1 MKAVIVG
8 YGSIGKRHSKNLSKF
23 KNIQCFVVTNRKGV
37 KFPSKNFQKFNS
49 LDECLKLNP
58 DVGFVTNE
66 SSVHIKTA
74 IKLAN
79 AGCHIF
85 VEKPL
90 SHNCLQ
96 IKQLLKLVNKKN
108 LVTLIGCNFRFHP
121 CLIKIKKLISSK
133 KIGRIIFAQA
143 EHGSFLPDWHPFED
157 YKSSYA
163 ARRELGGGVVFTSIH
178 EIDYLF
184 WLFGNVKEVYSITG
198 KFSDLD
204 MNADDLSSTVLRFKN
219 NVIGEIHLDHFQRS
233 FKRGCKIVG
242 TKGTITW
249 DSRTNVVKLFN
260 NKTKKWKDVM
270 KLKNFDFNSTY
281 INEITHF
288 LECVKKNKKTT
299 NDLKEGVFVQNIAL
313 AILQS
318 SRNKKMVKLT

>member
-1 MKAVIVG
+1 LKAVIVG
-8 YGSIGKRHSKNLSKF
+8 YGSIGKRHSENISKF

-37 KFPSKNFQKFNS
+37 KVPSKNFQKFNS
-49 LDECLKLNP
+49 LDKCLKLKP
-58 DVGFVTNE
+58 DIGFVTNE
-66 SSVHIKTA
+66 SSIHIKTA

-90 SHNCLQ
+90 SHNNFQ
-96 IKQLLKLVNKKN
+96 IKKLLKLVRQKN
-108 LVTLIGCNFRFHP
+108 LVTLMGCNFRFHP

-133 KIGRIIFAQA
+133 KIGRIIFVQA
-143 EHGSFLPDWHPFED
+143 EHGSFLPDWHPLED
-157 YKSSYA
+157 YRTSYA
-163 ARRELGGGVVFTSIH
+163 ARKELGGGVVLTSIH

-184 WLFGNVKEVYSITG
+184 WLLGNVKEVYSVTG
-198 KFSDLD
+198 KFSDLH
-204 MNADDLSSTVLRFKN
+204 MNADDLSSTILKFKN
-219 NVIGEIHLDHFQRS
+219 NVVGEVHLDHFQRS

-242 TKGTITW
+242 TNGTITW
-249 DSRTNVVKLFN
+249 DSRANMVKLFN
-260 NKTKKWKDVM
+260 NKTKKWTVVM

-281 INEITHF
+281 VDEIVHF

-299 NDLKEGVFVQNIAL
+299 NDLKEGVIIQNIAL

-318 SRNKKMVKLT
+318 SRKKKMVKLT

>member
-1 MKAVIVG
+1 M
-8 YGSIGKRHSKNLSKF
+8 
-23 KNIQCFVVTNRKGV
+23 
-37 KFPSKNFQKFNS
+37 
-49 LDECLKLNP
+49 
-58 DVGFVTNE
+58 
-66 SSVHIKTA
+66 
-74 IKLAN
+74 
-79 AGCHIF
+79 
-85 VEKPL
+85 
-90 SHNCLQ
+90 Q
-96 IKQLLKLVNKKN
+96 IKQLLKLVKKKN

-133 KIGRIIFAQA
+133 KIGRIIFVQA
-143 EHGSFLPDWHPFED
+143 EHGSFLPDWHPFEN
-157 YKSSYA
+157 YKIGYA
-163 ARRELGGGVVFTSIH
+163 ARKELGGGVVLTSIH

-219 NVIGEIHLDHFQRS
+219 NVVGEIHLDHFQRS

-249 DSRTNVVKLFN
+249 DSKTNVVKLFN

-281 INEITHF
+281 VNEIAHF
-288 LECVKKNKKTT
+288 LDCVKKNKKTT
-299 NDLKEGVFVQNIAL
+299 NDLKEGVIVQNLAL
-313 AILQS
+313 TILES
-318 SRNKKMVKLT
+318 SRKKKMVKLT

>member
-1 MKAVIVG
+1 M
-8 YGSIGKRHSKNLSKF
+8 
-23 KNIQCFVVTNRKGV
+23 
-37 KFPSKNFQKFNS
+37 
-49 LDECLKLNP
+49 
-58 DVGFVTNE
+58 
-66 SSVHIKTA
+66 
-74 IKLAN
+74 
-79 AGCHIF
+79 
-85 VEKPL
+85 
-90 SHNCLQ
+90 
-96 IKQLLKLVNKKN
+96 
-108 LVTLIGCNFRFHP
+108 
-121 CLIKIKKLISSK
+121 ISAK

-163 ARRELGGGVVFTSIH
+163 ARKELGGGVVFTSIH

-184 WLFGNVKEVYSITG
+184 WLFGNVKEVYSVTG

-288 LECVKKNKKTT
+288 LECVKKNKKTI
-299 NDLKEGVFVQNIAL
+299 NDLKEGAIVQNIAL
-313 AILQS
+313 TILQS
-318 SRNKKMVKLT
+318 SRKRRMVKLT

>member
-1 MKAVIVG
+1 LKAVIVG
-8 YGSIGKRHSKNLSKF
+8 YGSIGKRHSENLSKF

-37 KFPSKNFQKFNS
+37 KLPSKNFQKFNS
-49 LDECLKLNP
+49 LGECLKLNP
-58 DVGFVTNE
+58 DIGFVTNE
-66 SSVHIKTA
+66 SSIHIKTA

-90 SHNCLQ
+90 SHNGLQ

-163 ARRELGGGVVFTSIH
+163 ARRELGGGIVFTSIH

-204 MNADDLSSTVLRFKN
+204 MNADDLSSTILRFKN
-219 NVIGEIHLDHFQRS
+219 NVVGEIHLDHFQRS

-249 DSRTNVVKLFN
+249 DSKTNVVKLFN

-281 INEITHF
+281 VNEIAHF
-288 LECVKKNKKTT
+288 LDCVKKNKKTT
-299 NDLKEGVFVQNIAL
+299 NDLKEGVIVQNLAL
-313 AILQS
+313 TILES
-318 SRNKKMVKLT
+318 SRKKKMVKLT

>member
-1 MKAVIVG
+1 LKAVIVG

-23 KNIQCFVVTNRKGV
+23 KNIQCFVVTNRKRV

-66 SSVHIKTA
+66 SNVHIKTA

-90 SHNCLQ
+90 SHNGFQ
-96 IKQLLKLVNKKN
+96 IKKLLKLVNKKN
-108 LVTLIGCNFRFHP
+108 LITLMGCNFRFHP
-121 CLIKIKKLISSK
+121 CLMKIKKLISSK
-133 KIGRIIFAQA
+133 KIGRIIFVQA

-157 YKSSYA
+157 YKTSYA
-163 ARRELGGGVVFTSIH
+163 ARKELGGGIVLTSIH

-204 MNADDLSSTVLRFKN
+204 MNADDLSSTILRFKN
-219 NVIGEIHLDHFQRS
+219 NVVGEIHLDHFQRS

-260 NKTKKWKDVM
+260 NKTKKWKEVM

-281 INEITHF
+281 IDEIIHF

-299 NDLKEGVFVQNIAL
+299 NDLKEGVIVQNIAL
-313 AILQS
+313 TILQS

>member
-8 YGSIGKRHSKNLSKF
+8 YGSIGKRHSENISKF

-37 KFPSKNFQKFNS
+37 KVPSKNFQKFNS
-49 LDECLKLNP
+49 LDKCLKLKP
-58 DVGFVTNE
+58 DIGFVTNE
-66 SSVHIKTA
+66 SSIHIKTA

-90 SHNCLQ
+90 SHNNFQ
-96 IKQLLKLVNKKN
+96 IKKLLKLVRQKN
-108 LVTLIGCNFRFHP
+108 LVTLMGCNFRFHP

-133 KIGRIIFAQA
+133 KIGRIIFVQA
-143 EHGSFLPDWHPFED
+143 EHGSFLPDWHPLED
-157 YKSSYA
+157 YRTSYA
-163 ARRELGGGVVFTSIH
+163 ARKELGGGVVLTSIH

-184 WLFGNVKEVYSITG
+184 WLLGNVKEVYSVTG
-198 KFSDLD
+198 KFSDLH
-204 MNADDLSSTVLRFKN
+204 MNADDLSSTILKFKN
-219 NVIGEIHLDHFQRS
+219 NVVGEVHLDHFQRS

-242 TKGTITW
+242 TNGTITW
-249 DSRTNVVKLFN
+249 DSRANMVKLFN
-260 NKTKKWKDVM
+260 NKTKKWTVVM

-281 INEITHF
+281 VDEIVHF

-299 NDLKEGVFVQNIAL
+299 NALKEGVIIQNIAL

-318 SRNKKMVKLT
+318 SRKKKMVKLT

>member
-8 YGSIGKRHSKNLSKF
+8 YGSIGKRHSRNISKF
-23 KNIQCFVVTNRKGV
+23 KNIQCFVVTNRKRV
-37 KFPSKNFQKFNS
+37 KFPSKNFQKFSS
-49 LDECLKLNP
+49 LDKCLKLNP
-58 DVGFVTNE
+58 DIGLVTNE
-66 SSVHIKTA
+66 SHVHMKTA

-79 AGCHIF
+79 AGCHVF

-90 SHNCLQ
+90 SHNNLE
-96 IKQLLKLVNKKN
+96 IKKLLKIVNKKN

-133 KIGRIIFAQA
+133 EIGRIIFVQA
-143 EHGSFLPDWHPFED
+143 EHGSFLPDWHPSED
-157 YKSSYA
+157 YKTSYA
-163 ARRELGGGVVFTSIH
+163 ARKELGGGIVLTSIH

-184 WLFGNVKEVYSITG
+184 WLLGNVKEVYSVTG

-219 NVIGEIHLDHFQRS
+219 NVIGLYFSLYFLTMPYSSIT
-233 FKRGCKIVG
+233 KYG

-260 NKTKKWKDVM
+260 NKTQRWKEIM

-281 INEITHF
+281 IDEIIHF

-299 NDLKEGVFVQNIAL
+299 NDLKEGVLVQNIAL
-313 AILQS
+313 TILQS
-318 SRNKKMVKLT
+318 SKNKKMVRLT

>member
-8 YGSIGKRHSKNLSKF
+8 YGSIGKRHSENISKF

-37 KFPSKNFQKFNS
+37 KVPSKNFQKFNS
-49 LDECLKLNP
+49 LDKCLKLKP
-58 DVGFVTNE
+58 DIGFVTNE
-66 SSVHIKTA
+66 SSIHIKTA

-90 SHNCLQ
+90 SHNNFQ
-96 IKQLLKLVNKKN
+96 IKKLLKLVRQKN
-108 LVTLIGCNFRFHP
+108 LVTLMGCNFRFHP

-133 KIGRIIFAQA
+133 KIGRIIFVQA
-143 EHGSFLPDWHPFED
+143 EHGSFLPDWHPLED
-157 YKSSYA
+157 YRTSYA
-163 ARRELGGGVVFTSIH
+163 ARKELGGGVVLTSIH

-184 WLFGNVKEVYSITG
+184 WLLGNVKEVYSVTG
-198 KFSDLD
+198 KFSDLH
-204 MNADDLSSTVLRFKN
+204 MNADDLSSTILKFKN
-219 NVIGEIHLDHFQRS
+219 NVVGEVHLDHFQRS

-242 TKGTITW
+242 TNGTITW
-249 DSRTNVVKLFN
+249 DSRANMVKLFN
-260 NKTKKWKDVM
+260 NKTKKWTVVM

-281 INEITHF
+281 VDEIVHF

-299 NDLKEGVFVQNIAL
+299 NDLKEGVIIQNIAL

-318 SRNKKMVKLT
+318 SRKKKMVKLT

>member
-1 MKAVIVG
+1 MKAIIVG
-8 YGSIGKRHSKNLSKF
+8 YGSIGKRHGENISKF

-37 KFPSKNFQKFNS
+37 KVPSKNFQKFNS
-49 LDECLKLNP
+49 LDECLKLKP
-58 DVGFVTNE
+58 DIGFVTNE
-66 SSVHIKTA
+66 SSAHIKTA

-90 SHNCLQ
+90 SHNGFQ
-96 IKQLLKLVNKKN
+96 IKKLLKLVRQKN
-108 LVTLIGCNFRFHP
+108 LVTLMGCNFRFHP

-133 KIGRIIFAQA
+133 KIGRLIFAQA
-143 EHGSFLPDWHPFED
+143 EHGSFLPDWHPLED
-157 YKSSYA
+157 YKTSYA
-163 ARRELGGGVVFTSIH
+163 ARKELGGGIVLTSIH

-184 WLFGNVKEVYSITG
+184 WLLGNVKEVYSVTG
-198 KFSDLD
+198 KFSDLH
-204 MNADDLSSTVLRFKN
+204 MNADDLSSTILRFKN
-219 NVIGEIHLDHFQRS
+219 NVVGEVHLDHFQRS

-260 NKTKKWKDVM
+260 NKTKKWTMVM

-281 INEITHF
+281 VDEIVHF

-299 NDLKEGVFVQNIAL
+299 NDLKEGVIVQNIAL

-318 SRNKKMVKLT
+318 SRKKKMVKLT